1 MTDKQKGGAA
11 MPQLG
16 QDKIVYHYCSLA
28 AFKNIIEN
36 KCLWICDVQKSNDRA
51 ECDVLP
57 EAIAAELDRRHPGR
71 PDWPPA
77 GTLAAREYHRIHELL
92 HGSSQ
97 SFIPRRV
104 YSISFSRRPDQLSQ
118 WRGYAD
124 NAAGVCIG
132 FSASHLQQLESY
144 GFTFQPICYTQAQ
157 LDDIVC
163 RYADTITAYIDRLAA
178 LPDAQ
183 QELTAQEHLEVC
195 CEGTDI
201 LADIQSRAPL
211 FKKEDF
217 SEENEYRLCFS
228 AKHQAFEGAPVWMST
243 IDLAP
248 QLRINQSGLFSLGPL
263 RFRTASAGLQSYH
276 ELRFDAPGVCDHFI
290 REIIIGPKSLVEIDD
305 LYLFLHSCGYCA
317 VDYED
322 TSFATLDIRIRKS
335 ELTYR

>member
-1 MTDKQKGGAA
+1 MRQS
-11 MPQLG
+11 Q
-16 QDKIVYHYCSLA
+16 QDQIVYHYCSLA

-57 EAIAAELDRRHPGR
+57 EAIAAALDRRR
-71 PDWPPA
+71 PSRTDWPPA
-77 GTLAAREYHRIHELL
+77 GTLADREYHRIRELL

-124 NAAGVCIG
+124 NAAGMCIG
-132 FSASHLQQLESY
+132 FSSAYLQQLEAY

-157 LDDIVC
+157 LDDIVSH
-163 RYADTITAYIDRLAA
+163 YADTITAYIDRLASM
-178 LPDAQ
+178 PDAPQ
-183 QELTAQEHLEVC
+183 VLTSQEHLEIC
-195 CEGTDI
+195 REGTDI

-228 AKHQAFEGAPVWMST
+228 AKHQAFAGDPVWMST

-248 QLRINQSGLFSLGPL
+248 QLQVNHSNLFSLGPL
-263 RFRTASAGLQSYH
+263 QFRTAAAGLQSYH

-305 LYLFLHSCGYCA
+305 LYLFLHSCGFCA

-322 TSFATLDIRIRKS
+322 TSFATLDINIRKS

>member
-1 MTDKQKGGAA
+1 
-11 MPQLG
+11 MPQPG

-57 EAIAAELDRRHPGR
+57 EAIAAELDRRPGR
-71 PDWPPA
+71 PDRTAA

-97 SFIPRRV
+97 SFVPRRV

-124 NAAGVCIG
+124 NAAGMCIG
-132 FSASHLQQLESY
+132 FSAAYLQQLEAY
-144 GFTFQPICYTQAQ
+144 GFTFQPICYTQTQ

-163 RYADTITAYIDRLAA
+163 HYADTITDYISRLSA
-178 LPDAQ
+178 LPDAPHALTS
-183 QELTAQEHLEVC
+183 QEYLEVC
-195 CEGTDI
+195 REGTDI

-228 AKHQAFEGAPVWMST
+228 AKHQAFEGDPVWMST

-248 QLRINQSGLFSLGPL
+248 QLRTNQSGRFSLGPL
-263 RFRTASAGLQSYH
+263 RFRTAAAGLQSYH

-305 LYLFLHSCGYCA
+305 LYLFLHACGYCA

-322 TSFATLDIRIRKS
+322 TSFASLDIRIKKS

>member
-1 MTDKQKGGAA
+1 
-11 MPQLG
+11 MPQPAD
-16 QDKIVYHYCSLA
+16 DKVVYHYCSLA

-57 EAIAAELDRRHPGR
+57 GAVAAELARRQPAR

-77 GTLAAREYHRIHELL
+77 GTVAEREYKRIRELL
-92 HGSSQ
+92 SGTLT
-97 SFIPRRV
+97 FIPRRV
-104 YSISFSRRPDQLSQ
+104 YSLSFSRRPDQLSQ

-124 NAAGVCIG
+124 NAAGMCIG
-132 FSASHLQQLESY
+132 FSARYLQQLEQY
-144 GFTFQPICYTQAQ
+144 GFTFQPIRYMQAQ
-157 LDDIVC
+157 LDDIVR

-183 QELTAQEHLEVC
+183 QTLSTQQELC
-195 CEGTDI
+195 REGTDI

-228 AKHQAFEGAPVWMST
+228 AKHQAFAGDGSCMSA

-248 QLRINQSGLFSLGPL
+248 QLRVNQSDRFSLGPL

-276 ELRFDAPGVCDHFI
+276 ELRFDTPGLCGRFI
-290 REIIIGPKSLVEIDD
+290 REIIIGPKSPVEVDD
-305 LYLFLHSCGYCA
+305 LYLFLHSCGFCA

-322 TSFATLDIRIRKS
+322 TSFASLNIRIKKS

>member
-1 MTDKQKGGAA
+1 MRQS
-11 MPQLG
+11 Q
-16 QDKIVYHYCSLA
+16 QDQIVYHYCSLP

-57 EAIAAELDRRHPGR
+57 EAIAAELDRRRPER

-77 GTLAAREYHRIHELL
+77 GSLADREYRRICELL
-92 HGSSQ
+92 HGPQ